1 MKEYILERMSRNTSN
16 LNFNGVQV
24 EIVEGSL
31 DTLSIKKMLH
41 TLQKILP
48 FSYFRGVKKISIG
61 QLPDFKER
69 NINALYRDDT
79 LFISNEQDN
88 VQDILDDITH
98 EMAHHLETV
107 DPEFIY
113 GDELLVQ
120 EFHKKRAEL
129 KYEITTEGYWVD
141 KYDFRNLKYD
151 EGFDNFLY
159 KRIGKKMLA
168 SITTGMFI
176 RPYAAVSMREYFATG
191 FEAYYL
197 GSRDNLHKISPEL
210 FKKIIKLEEKA

>member
-16 LNFNGVQV
+16 LNFNGVEV

-98 EMAHHLETV
+98 
-107 DPEFIY
+107 
-113 GDELLVQ
+113 
-120 EFHKKRAEL
+120 R
-129 KYEITTEGYWVD
+129 
-141 KYDFRNLKYD
+141 
-151 EGFDNFLY
+151 
-159 KRIGKKMLA
+159 RI
-168 SITTGMFI
+168 
-176 RPYAAVSMREYFATG
+176 
-191 FEAYYL
+191 L
-197 GSRDNLHKISPEL
+197 GG
-210 FKKIIKLEEKA
+210 

>member
-1 MKEYILERMSRNTSN
+1 M
-16 LNFNGVQV
+16 
-24 EIVEGSL
+24 
-31 DTLSIKKMLH
+31 
-41 TLQKILP
+41 
-48 FSYFRGVKKISIG
+48 
-61 QLPDFKER
+61 
-69 NINALYRDDT
+69 
-79 LFISNEQDN
+79 
-88 VQDILDDITH
+88 
-98 EMAHHLETV
+98 
-107 DPEFIY
+107 
-113 GDELLVQ
+113 
-120 EFHKKRAEL
+120 
-129 KYEITTEGYWVD
+129 D

-168 SITTGMFI
+168 SITAGMFI